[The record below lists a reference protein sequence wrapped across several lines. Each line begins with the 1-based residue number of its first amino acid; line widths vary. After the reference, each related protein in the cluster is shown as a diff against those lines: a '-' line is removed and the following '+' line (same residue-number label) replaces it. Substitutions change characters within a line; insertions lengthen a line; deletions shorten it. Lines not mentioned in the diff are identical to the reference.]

1 MSASRPQGTQAEA
14 VKAIEE
20 GGVVIYW
27 REGCPFC
34 KKLDAG
40 LGEIGD
46 KALWVNVW
54 EDADASGFVKSVND
68 GNEIVPTVTTAEKSF
83 VAASSKAP
91 QIVALAIEKSG
102 K

>member
-14 VKAIEE
+14 EKFIEE

-34 KKLDAG
+34 RKLDTG

-54 EDADASGFVKSVND
+54 EDEAASAFVQSVND
-68 GNEIVPTVTTAEKSF
+68 GNEVVPTAATAEKTW
-83 VAASSKAP
+83 VAASSDAAD
-91 QIVALAIEKSG
+91 IVARAIEKSG
-102 K
+102 Q